1 MIYYIYSPTDIFI
14 SLNINWGT
22 KTKQTKTKNKQ
33 NQKKKKGNI
42 LQKYKS
48 NKKRENK

>member
-1 MIYYIYSPTDIFI
+1 MYIYMIYYIYSPTDICI
-14 SLNINWGT
+14 SLSINWGT
-22 KTKQTKTKNKQ
+22 KTKQTKLEE
-33 NQKKKKGNI
+33 KKGNI